1 VIPERVIVEPAL
13 LRELVQRSLR
23 SPEDAVVLADAEGRS
38 TDLMLLSLSAT
49 ERVRSVPRVRSAL
62 RRLAVESTVRVVRSR
77 ERFCV
82 RLSDAR
88 DLPCVEARYLRQTNG
103 GDGEGFFTKNIRR
116 FSIPLSRTLLRMS
129 ITANQVT
136 MAGFALAVAAG
147 LAFSAGTYWIGI

>member
-1 VIPERVIVEPAL
+1 VRGPAPMRFAGLDLAERGVRIARRAGIEHVAVVVDDRPFADAPFAELLLVIPERVIVEPAL

-88 DLPCVEARYLRQTNG
+88 DLPCVEARYLRHTNG
-103 GDGEGFFTKNIRR
+103 GDG
-116 FSIPLSRTLLRMS
+116 
-129 ITANQVT
+129 
-136 MAGFALAVAAG
+136 
-147 LAFSAGTYWIGI
+147 